1 MYTHMIVIK
10 GYVCHILYEI
20 ILCIIIYLYVYI
32 YLSVYIYIGIPYS
45 VYSSFHQ
52 KVVRN
57 QGVGKSGQVRDEFV
71 EEVLGTH
78 HAEEVATRS
87 LCRRFVSSK
96 GGPVRSVMLIV
107 DE

>member
-1 MYTHMIVIK
+1 MYNDISIR
-10 GYVCHILYEI
+10 
-20 ILCIIIYLYVYI
+20 IYLLI
-32 YLSVYIYIGIPYS
+32 YIYIYMGIPYS